1 MASRDSSSGAGA
13 APAVAVKP
21 KQRQH
26 SSKTKRTKDMNQHS
40 SPLRPGSAGFPLR
53 FMITQKMRLAN
64 RIQGLRGL
72 EERNEEAEKERKICK
87 LIKEYQ
93 HMAGK

>member
-1 MASRDSSSGAGA
+1 
-13 APAVAVKP
+13 
-21 KQRQH
+21 
-26 SSKTKRTKDMNQHS
+26 
-40 SPLRPGSAGFPLR
+40 
-53 FMITQKMRLAN
+53 MITQKMRLAN